1 MRPGTW
7 AGCSRVTA
15 AAGLAASAQAGGWLA
30 GRLRRRA
37 AGWPGGCLRRIR
49 RPGPRLIF
57 RDHEPPAWL
66 HWRIGLIG
74 GRKPSPPPTVR
85 GCVRQKASS
94 WPRSAG
100 RSTSWLPTP
109 GRRGARGR
117 TQASRTGLPGSGPW
131 SPNSILN
138 SPGGCP
144 GTTRPAGLA
153 PPAPAVPAPIPAPA
167 VARPGNDTAAASPGT
182 VAGRSTTASCNAGP
196 REG

>member
-1 MRPGTW
+1 MRLGPGV
-7 AGCSRVTA
+7 GCSCVTI
-15 AAGLAASAQAGGWLA
+15 AAGRAASAQAGGVCAGGRLA
-30 GRLRRRA
+30 GR
-37 AGWPGGCLRRIR
+37 AGVFGGS
-49 RPGPRLIF
+49 GDQGRLIF

-66 HWRIGLIG
+66 HRRIGLIG

-85 GCVRQKASS
+85 GCVRQQASG

-117 TQASRTGLPGSGPW
+117 TQASRTGLPGSGLW

-144 GTTRPAGLA
+144 GTTLAPAGLA

-167 VARPGNDTAAASPGT
+167 AARPGNDTAAASPGT

>member
-1 MRPGTW
+1 MRLGPG
-7 AGCSRVTA
+7 AGCSCVTA

-30 GRLRRRA
+30 GRLSSEDPETKA
-37 AGWPGGCLRRIR
+37 P
-49 RPGPRLIF
+49 PRIF
-57 RDHEPPAWL
+57 RDHEPPTWL
-66 HWRIGLIG
+66 HRRIGLIG

-85 GCVRQKASS
+85 GCVRQRASG

-109 GRRGARGR
+109 GRRRARGR
-117 TQASRTGLPGSGPW
+117 TQASRTGLPGSGRW

-144 GTTRPAGLA
+144 GTTLAPAGLA

-167 VARPGNDTAAASPGT
+167 AARPGNDNAAASPGT
-182 VAGRSTTASCNAGP
+182 VAGRSATADRSAGP